1 MRRAA
6 LVGVAVCFAVFAGP
20 AVLAAPASQPDASQP
35 VAAQPDVA
43 PPKAAP
49 PKAAPPKAAK
59 PKVADWTGTWSG
71 PVTQVGRAKSFAI
84 EVTLASKTGTTNYPD
99 EHCKGKLVRTGTS
112 GDYAFFI
119 ETITEGKLDPA
130 SKRGCLDGS
139 LTLLKS
145 PGGVVMSWM
154 AANDGKAIVAYG
166 SLAAMK

>member
-6 LVGVAVCFAVFAGP
+6 LVGVAVCLAVFAGP
-20 AVLAAPASQPDASQP
+20 AVSAAPTASQPDASQP
-35 VAAQPDVA
+35 AAAQPTAAQPDAVQ
-43 PPKAAP
+43 PKAKTT
-49 PKAAPPKAAK
+49 KA
-59 PKVADWTGTWSG
+59 KVADWTGTWSG
-71 PVTQVGRAKSFAI
+71 PVTQVGRAKPFAI
-84 EVTLASKTGTTNYPD
+84 EVTLAGKTGTTNYPD

-130 SKRGCLDGS
+130 SKHGCLDGS

-145 PGGVVMSWM
+145 PAGLVMSWM
-154 AANDGKAIVAYG
+154 AANEGKAIVAYG